1 MTPGREPARLWR
13 DRRFATYWAG
23 DAVSTFGDRI
33 SELALPLIAVTMLH
47 ASPIEVGLLVAAV
60 WAPNLLS
67 VIVGAWVEQRPS
79 KQRLMVIANLIQAAG
94 IASLPIAHL
103 AAEVT
108 LAQLY
113 VVALVQGAGG
123 VLHAT
128 SSQPFFV
135 RLVPKRSYVEANSLL
150 SGTRSAS
157 FVAGPALGGAL
168 IQAVTAPVAML
179 VDAVSF
185 LVAAG
190 AIRAVRIDESPAAPS
205 EESEATGSLG
215 SRIRSGLRFVGV
227 HSYLRPA
234 LCCVTTC
241 NFFSFI
247 LFSVLILF
255 ASRSLG
261 LSPGE
266 IGLAFGIGA
275 TGGLL
280 GAALAGRLA
289 RRIGT
294 GRAVVLGSI
303 AFSLPFLALPL
314 ASGSTLTKCATL
326 AAVQFVSAAGVMLF
340 DVNLNSVQ
348 TAVIP
353 DQMRSRVTGVFGT
366 INYGVRPVGAALGG
380 FLADR
385 IGIGPVIVIA
395 AIGGSLAFLW
405 LLRTPVLNV
414 RRVDDLQA
422 TSV

>member
-1 MTPGREPARLWR
+1 MTPGPKPARLWR
-13 DRRFATYWAG
+13 ERRFATYWAG

-67 VIVGAWVEQRPS
+67 VVVGAWVEQRPS
-79 KQRLMVIANLIQAAG
+79 KQRLMVIANLIQAAS
-94 IASLPIAHL
+94 IASLPVAYL
-103 AAEVT
+103 VAEVT

-113 VVALVQGAGG
+113 AVALLQGAGG

-135 RLVPKRSYVEANSLL
+135 RLVPKQSYVEANSLL
-150 SGTRSAS
+150 SGTRSVS
-157 FVAGPALGGAL
+157 FIAGPALGGAL

-185 LVAAG
+185 LVAAC
-190 AIRAVRIDESPAAPS
+190 AIRSVRIDESSAAPS
-205 EESEATGSLG
+205 GETGSLG
-215 SRIRSGLRFVGV
+215 SRIRSGLRFVGA

-247 LFSVLILF
+247 LVSVLILF

-289 RRIGT
+289 HRIGT
-294 GRAVVLGSI
+294 GKTIVFGSI

-366 INYGVRPVGAALGG
+366 INYGVRPAAAALGG
-380 FLADR
+380 FMAER

-405 LLRTPVLNV
+405 LLRTPVLEV
-414 RRVDDLQA
+414 LRVDDLES
-422 TSV
+422 TKV